1 MKSQR
6 KESHAQNQN
15 AIYKNWLSQRCH
27 KIAVLCMQK
36 KKSQLSLNSL
46 DTSS

>member
-6 KESHAQNQN
+6 KKIHAQSQN
-15 AIYKNWLSQRCH
+15 AIYKNWLSQRFH

>member
-1 MKSQR
+1 MLKAKMQYI
-6 KESHAQNQN
+6 KTG
-15 AIYKNWLSQRCH
+15 CH
-27 KIAVLCMQK
+27 KDAIKLQFCVCRK